1 MQSMGPAGKA
11 NCNVVLKVLIKLAH
25 VVYATG
31 FYNVPITKLLV
42 LSIGGCSILAA
53 MLDFKP
59 LLHLQLSPHLTI
71 HHQFWRLITSHC
83 AFANSGEMF
92 FGTLLLYT
100 MRVIERQYGSAKYAA
115 FVFLALL
122 ISTFLELGILVS
134 AAKLG
139 LRSIPGGPYALIF
152 AMLYQYHRIVPITY
166 RFRIFGIT
174 FNDKMF
180 VYILALQ
187 IFLSQFFTTIAPC
200 SCGLMAGA
208 LYRSDIGSIKQWR
221 FPVNLQSLAKRFLK
235 PLLASAPVPRSG
247 VTTPEQRPSSSFA
260 VNNLIISPT
269 GLRNRRS
276 RNRTTESPNAAG
288 SSDYISSLTESTQMP
303 SASMDHPSEEQ
314 LAVLMAMFP
323 DHPRESISRAISS
336 AHNNLSRA
344 VEIMLSTP
352 APGGSNTAP

>member
-1 MQSMGPAGKA
+1 MQSMGPA
-11 NCNVVLKVLIKLAH
+11 
-25 VVYATG
+25 G

-71 HHQFWRLITSHC
+71 HHQFWRLISSHC

-122 ISTFLELGILVS
+122 ISTFLEVGVLVS
-134 AAKLG
+134 GARLG

-152 AMLYQYHRIVPITY
+152 AMLYQYHRIIPITY
-166 RFRIFGIT
+166 RFRIFGMT
-174 FNDKMF
+174 LNDKMF

-187 IFLSQFFTTIAPC
+187 IFLSQSFSTIAPC
-200 SCGLMAGA
+200 SCGLMTGA
-208 LYRSDIGSIKQWR
+208 LYRSDIGNMKQWR
-221 FPVNLQSLAKRFLK
+221 FPTNIQSLADRFLK
-235 PLLASAPVPRSG
+235 PLLASAPVARSAMA
-247 VTTPEQRPSSSFA
+247 TPEQRPSATFS
-260 VNNLIISPT
+260 VDNLVTST
-269 GLRNRRS
+269 NGLRNRRQ
-276 RNRTTESPNAAG
+276 RNRTTEPTAADG
-288 SSDYISSLTESTQMP
+288 SSLTVAQEYIDTLTGSTQIAGP
-303 SASMDHPSEEQ
+303 SIAPPSEDHMS
-314 LAVLMAMFP
+314 LLVAMFP
-323 DHPRESISRAISS
+323 DHPRESISTALSS

-352 APGGSNTAP
+352 APSGSSTQAT

>member
-1 MQSMGPAGKA
+1 MGPA
-11 NCNVVLKVLIKLAH
+11 
-25 VVYATG
+25 G

-71 HHQFWRLITSHC
+71 HHQFWRLISSHC

-122 ISTFLELGILVS
+122 ISTFLEVGVLVS
-134 AAKLG
+134 GARLG

-152 AMLYQYHRIVPITY
+152 AMLYQYHRIIPITY
-166 RFRIFGIT
+166 RFRIFGMT
-174 FNDKMF
+174 LNDKMF

-187 IFLSQFFTTIAPC
+187 IFLSQ
-200 SCGLMAGA
+200 S
-208 LYRSDIGSIKQWR
+208 SDIGNMKQWR
-221 FPVNLQSLAKRFLK
+221 FPTNIQSLADRFLK
-235 PLLASAPVPRSG
+235 PLLASAPVARSAMA
-247 VTTPEQRPSSSFA
+247 TPEQRPSATFS
-260 VNNLIISPT
+260 VDNLVTST
-269 GLRNRRS
+269 NGLRNRRQ
-276 RNRTTESPNAAG
+276 RNRTTEPTAADG
-288 SSDYISSLTESTQMP
+288 SSLTVAQEYIDTLTGSTQIAGP
-303 SASMDHPSEEQ
+303 SIAPPSEDHMS
-314 LAVLMAMFP
+314 LLVAMFP
-323 DHPRESISRAISS
+323 DHPRESISTALSS

-352 APGGSNTAP
+352 APSGSSTQAT